1 MLTRNYKKRK
11 QKGLKRKARE
21 RHQDLSEE
29 EKIEKRQ
36 YAPERCKYLSEEKNE
51 KRQYCCRQ
59 YETLSEYKK
68 QALVEYK

>member
-1 MLTRNYKKRK
+1 MLTRNYQKK

-29 EKIEKRQ
+29 EKIEKPQ
-36 YAPERCKYLSEEKNE
+36 YTPERCKYLSEENNE

-59 YETLSEYKK
+59 YENLSEYKK
-68 QALVEYK
+68 QGLVEYK